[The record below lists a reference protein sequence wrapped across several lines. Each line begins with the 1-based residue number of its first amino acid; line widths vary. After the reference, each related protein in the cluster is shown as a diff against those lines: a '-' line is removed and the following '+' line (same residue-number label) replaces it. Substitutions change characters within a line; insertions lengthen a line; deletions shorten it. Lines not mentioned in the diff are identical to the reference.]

1 MNIYNEIKKLDRLK
15 PLVKLEKL
23 YFENNLI
30 VINDELNHLTE
41 LTEIKDVISKGN
53 LFILFNSTLYNSNR
67 NLS

>member
-1 MNIYNEIKKLDRLK
+1 MNIYNEIKKLDRFK

>member
-53 LFILFNSTLYNSNR
+53 PFILFNSTLYNSNR

>member
-53 LFILFNSTLYNSNR
+53 SFILFNSTLYNSNR

>member
-1 MNIYNEIKKLDRLK
+1 VNIYNEIKKLDRLK

>member
-30 VINDELNHLTE
+30 VINDELNHLK
-41 LTEIKDVISKGN
+41 LN
-53 LFILFNSTLYNSNR
+53 
-67 NLS
+67 

>member
-1 MNIYNEIKKLDRLK
+1 MNIYNEIKKIDRLK

-30 VINDELNHLTE
+30 VINDELNHLAE

-53 LFILFNSTLYNSNR
+53 SFILFNSTLYNSNR